1 MKNRLLSIFAAMC
14 ARLCWLP
21 AAAVTASPL
30 SNFPALTATEG
41 DAPLTLTPPTSK
53 SPAVFSYSSSNPQV
67 ATVNGNVLTF
77 IKAGTSTITAR
88 QPELGSYNPTSIDAL
103 LTVKEKVCTAPQV
116 NQGGTCVTPPTCT
129 APAVLTNNVCVA
141 PATTGNFVGRNGLSF
156 MPVTRIDTWTNASA
170 FCSTSTINNL
180 TGWRLPIQARA
191 DRSGGVGR
199 AGRPGLDPG
208 RHLDQRRFGRQCAQ
222 HGQSEQWRHRRQRNG
237 WQRRLRQ
244 LRALSARLS
253 AMVSSMLR
261 AAVCDTGNS

>member
-1 MKNRLLSIFAAMC
+1 MKNRLLSIV
-14 ARLCWLP
+14 
-21 AAAVTASPL
+21 AAVCALVLVACGSGNGVPL

-88 QPELGSYNPTSIDAL
+88 QPELGSYNPTSIEAL
-103 LTVKEKVCTAPQV
+103 LTVKERVCTAPQV

-141 PATTGNFVGRNGLSF
+141 PATAGNFVGRNGLSF

-180 TGWRLPIQARA
+180 TGWRLPIQAELTDLA
-191 DRSGGVGR
+191 ASGAL
-199 AGRPGLDPG
+199 AGQGWTLG
-208 RHLDQRRFGRQCAQ
+208 ATWTSAGSVANAHNTVNLN
-222 HGQSEQWRHRRQRNG
+222 NG
-237 WQRRLRQ
+237 
-244 LRALSARLS
+244 AIVANEMDGNG
-253 AMVSSMLR
+253 AYVSCVR
-261 AAVCDTGNS
+261 